1 MIVDEMCV
9 NKEWIVI
16 IVLGRVIGMI
26 RGHFEVCQET
36 DGRRSRTS
44 VKMMKDILDEIRYI
58 DTGDTNV

>member
-36 DGRRSRTS
+36 DGRTTNKRQ
-44 VKMMKDILDEIRYI
+44 DDERH
-58 DTGDTNV
+58 T